1 MAKSAANDVFQ
12 RAQSALHSSPI
23 RILRDLRVD
32 QDGETLVLSGRVQSF
47 YQKQLAQELVRTV
60 AAECELI
67 NSIHV
72 Q

>member
-1 MAKSAANDVFQ
+1 MAKAAASEVTQ
-12 RAQSALHSSPI
+12 RAQSALLTSPI
-23 RILRDLRVD
+23 RVLHDVRVD
-32 QDGETLVLSGRVQSF
+32 QDGETLVLSGHVQSF